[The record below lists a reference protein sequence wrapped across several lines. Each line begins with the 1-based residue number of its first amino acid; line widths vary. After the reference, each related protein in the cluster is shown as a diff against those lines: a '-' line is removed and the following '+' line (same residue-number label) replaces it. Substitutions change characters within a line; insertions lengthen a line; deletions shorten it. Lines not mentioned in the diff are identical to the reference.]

1 MRQAITA
8 VILAAMLNGCSTV
21 SGWTS
26 SLFGGTDNAEPPA
39 PLVEIA
45 APIPLKELWN
55 TRVGVGLDEQFVNLA
70 PYIYEDQLYIA
81 DRKGRVVALDAQT
94 GKEKWQVK
102 TGAALSAGPGAG
114 SGLVL
119 VGSSDAEVLALSAD
133 DGAQLWKAE
142 VSSEVLAVP
151 QVDIDKVIVQT
162 ADGNIT
168 ALAVDSGEQLWISD
182 RSVPVLTLRGTS
194 TPAVESGL
202 VVAGFANGKLVGLSA
217 DTGIPVW
224 EVSVAIPK
232 GRSEIDRLVDID
244 GDPVIVGG
252 VVYVTT
258 YQGHIAVIEA
268 LTGNQGWQR
277 EMSSHV
283 GLGVDFSQVYVTDA
297 ESNVWAL
304 SRSTGASEW
313 KLDELANR
321 KVTAPAPF
329 DDYIAVG
336 DLEGYVHLL
345 SRYDGHIAARAQV
358 DSKGI
363 HEKPLVRN
371 GILYVYGNS
380 GKLSAFT
387 LPTRQ

>member
-1 MRQAITA
+1 MKHAIA
-8 VILAAMLNGCSTV
+8 VTILAVLLNGCSTV

-26 SLFGGTDNAEPPA
+26 SLLGGTDNAEPPT
-39 PLVEIA
+39 PLVDIA
-45 APIPLKELWN
+45 DPVPLKELWS

-70 PYIYEDQLYIA
+70 PIVHEDRLFIA
-81 DRKGRVVALDAQT
+81 DRKGRVLALDART
-94 GKEKWQVK
+94 GKEIWQVK
-102 TGAALSAGPGAG
+102 TDAALSAGPGAG

-119 VGSSDAEVLALSAD
+119 LGTSDAEILALSAD
-133 DGAQLWKAE
+133 DGILLWKAE
-142 VSSEVLAVP
+142 VSSEVLSVP

-162 ADGNIT
+162 VDGNIA
-168 ALAVDSGEQLWISD
+168 ALAVDSGEQLWTND

-194 TPAVESGL
+194 TPAVEGGL

-217 DTGIPVW
+217 EKGFPVW
-224 EVSVAIPK
+224 EVNIAIPQ

-268 LTGNQGWQR
+268 QTGNQGWQR
-277 EMSSHV
+277 DMSSHV
-283 GLGVDFSQVYVTDA
+283 GLGVDFSQVYVTDVD
-297 ESNVWAL
+297 SNVWAL

-313 KLDELANR
+313 KQDELAHR

-329 DDYIAVG
+329 EDYVAVA

-345 SRYDGHIAARAQV
+345 SRYDGRIAARALV
-358 DSKGI
+358 DSKGVQ
-363 HEKPLVRN
+363 EKPLVSD

-380 GKLSAFT
+380 GRLSAFT
-387 LPTRQ
+387 LPARQ

>member
-1 MRQAITA
+1 MRQATTV
-8 VILAAMLNGCSTV
+8 VILAALLSGCSTL

-26 SLFGGTDNAEPPA
+26 SLLGGSDNAEPPA
-39 PLVEIA
+39 PLVEIPD
-45 APIPLKELWN
+45 PIPLKQLWS
-55 TRVGVGLDEQFVNLA
+55 TRVGVGLDKQFVNLE
-70 PYIYEDQLYIA
+70 PFVYEDRVYVA
-81 DRKGRVVALDAQT
+81 DRKGRVVALDAET
-94 GKEKWQVK
+94 GKEQWQVK
-102 TGAALSAGPGAG
+102 TGAALSAGPGVG
-114 SGLVL
+114 SGLVFL
-119 VGSSDAEVLALSAD
+119 GTSDAEVLALRAE
-133 DGAQLWKAE
+133 DGTLQWKAE

-162 ADGNIT
+162 ADGIIA
-168 ALAVDSGEQLWISD
+168 ALAVDSGEQLWVND

-217 DTGIPVW
+217 EKGFPVW
-224 EVSVAIPK
+224 EVSIAIPQ

-268 LTGNQGWQR
+268 QTGNQGWQR
-277 EMSSHV
+277 EMSSNV

-297 ESNVWAL
+297 DSNVWAL
-304 SRSTGASEW
+304 SRATGATEW
-313 KLDELANR
+313 KQDELAYR
-321 KVTAPAPF
+321 KVTAPTPF
-329 DDYIAVG
+329 EDYVAVG

-345 SRYDGHIAARAQV
+345 SRYDGHIAARARV

-363 HEKPLVRN
+363 QEKPLAWN
-371 GILYVYGNS
+371 GTLYVYGNS
-380 GKLSAFT
+380 GKLSAFR
-387 LPTRQ
+387 LPAPQ

>member
-1 MRQAITA
+1 M
-8 VILAAMLNGCSTV
+8 LAALLSGCSTI
-21 SGWTS
+21 SGWTN
-26 SLFGGTDNAEPPA
+26 SLLGGSDNAEPPA
-39 PLVEIA
+39 PLVDIA
-45 APIPLKELWN
+45 DPVPLKELWS
-55 TRVGVGLDEQFVNLA
+55 TRVGVGLDKQFVNLA
-70 PYIYEDQLYIA
+70 PFVYEDRLYIA
-81 DRKGRVVALDAQT
+81 DRKGRVMALDAQT
-94 GKEKWQVK
+94 GKEMWQVK
-102 TGAALSAGPGAG
+102 TDAALSAGPGAG

-119 VGSSDAEVLALSAD
+119 LGTSDAEVLALSD
-133 DGAQLWKAE
+133 EDGALRWKAE
-142 VSSEVLAVP
+142 VSSEVLSVP

-162 ADGNIT
+162 ADGNIA
-168 ALAVDSGEQLWISD
+168 ALAVDSGEQLWIND

-194 TPAVESGL
+194 TPAVEGGL
-202 VVAGFANGKLVGLSA
+202 VVAGFANGKLVGLTA
-217 DTGIPVW
+217 AKGITVW
-224 EVSVAIPK
+224 EVSIAIPQ

-268 LTGNQGWQR
+268 QTGNQGWQR
-277 EMSSHV
+277 DMSSHV

-313 KLDELANR
+313 KQDELAHR

-329 DDYIAVG
+329 EDYVAVG

-345 SRYDGHIAARAQV
+345 SRYDGRIAARALV

-363 HEKPLVRN
+363 QEKPLVRN

-380 GKLSAFT
+380 GKLSAFA
-387 LPTRQ
+387 LPSRQ

>member
-1 MRQAITA
+1 M
-8 VILAAMLNGCSTV
+8 ILAALLSGCSTL

-26 SLFGGTDNAEPPA
+26 SMFGGSDNAEPPA
-39 PLVEIA
+39 PLVEIPD
-45 APIPLKELWN
+45 PIPLKELWSK
-55 TRVGVGLDEQFVNLA
+55 RVGVGLDKQFVNLA
-70 PYIYEDQLYIA
+70 PFVYEDRVYVA
-81 DRKGRVVALDAQT
+81 DRKGRVEALDAET
-94 GKEKWQVK
+94 GKELWQVK

-119 VGSSDAEVLALSAD
+119 VGTSDAEVLALSAD
-133 DGAQLWKAE
+133 DGSLLWKAE
-142 VSSEVLAVP
+142 VSSEVLSVP

-162 ADGNIT
+162 ADGIIA
-168 ALAVDSGEQLWISD
+168 ALAVDSGEQLWVND

-217 DTGIPVW
+217 EKGFPVW
-224 EVSVAIPK
+224 EVSIAIPR

-268 LTGNQGWQR
+268 QTGNQGWQR

-304 SRSTGASEW
+304 SRSNGATEW

-329 DDYIAVG
+329 EDYVAVG

-345 SRYDGHIAARAQV
+345 SRYDGHIAARAMV

-363 HEKPLVRN
+363 QEKPLVRN

-380 GKLSAFT
+380 GKLSAFA
-387 LPTRQ
+387 LPVRQ

>member
-1 MRQAITA
+1 MKQTITT
-8 VILAAMLNGCSTV
+8 VMLAALLSGCSTI
-21 SGWTS
+21 SGWTN
-26 SLFGGTDNAEPPA
+26 SLLGGSDNAEPPA
-39 PLVEIA
+39 PLVDIA
-45 APIPLKELWN
+45 DPIPLKELWS
-55 TRVGVGLDEQFVNLA
+55 TRVGVGLDKQFVNLA
-70 PYIYEDQLYIA
+70 PFVYEDQLYIA
-81 DRKGRVVALDAQT
+81 DRKGRVMALDAKT
-94 GKEKWQVK
+94 GEEKWQVK

-119 VGSSDAEVLALSAD
+119 LGTSDAEVLALSDD
-133 DGAQLWKAE
+133 DGALLWKAE
-142 VSSEVLAVP
+142 VSSEVLSVP

-162 ADGNIT
+162 ADGNIA
-168 ALAVDSGEQLWISD
+168 ALAVDSGEQLWIND

-194 TPAVESGL
+194 TPAVEGGL

-217 DTGIPVW
+217 EKGIPVW
-224 EVSVAIPK
+224 EVSIAIPQ

-258 YQGHIAVIEA
+258 YQGHVAVIEA
-268 LTGNQGWQR
+268 QTGNQGWQR
-277 EMSSHV
+277 DMSSHV

-297 ESNVWAL
+297 DSSVWAL

-313 KLDELANR
+313 KQDELANR

-329 DDYIAVG
+329 DDYVAVG

-345 SRYDGHIAARAQV
+345 SRYDGRIAARALV

-363 HEKPLVRN
+363 QEKPLVRN

-380 GKLSAFT
+380 GKLSAFS
-387 LPTRQ
+387 LPARQ